1 MVPFTGAC
9 QDDPGFSTV
18 ADRVHVNDLHATMPG
33 LPGVRHAELTC
44 HFEGL
49 DHRLTDVRGDNN
61 LASRLSQGFE
71 FPNL

>member
-1 MVPFTGAC
+1 
-9 QDDPGFSTV
+9 
-18 ADRVHVNDLHATMPG
+18 VHVNDLHATMPG
-33 LPGVRHAELTC
+33 LPGVRHEELTC